1 MRAELIARKDE
12 NKAMGQDIADEQ
24 MAEEL
29 AKDMLPPKTR
39 CGARL

>member
-1 MRAELIARKDE
+1 MGKEVSDE
-12 NKAMGQDIADEQ
+12 K

-39 CGARL
+39 RGARL

>member
-1 MRAELIARKDE
+1 MGKD
-12 NKAMGQDIADEQ
+12 ISDEQ

-39 CGARL
+39 RGARL